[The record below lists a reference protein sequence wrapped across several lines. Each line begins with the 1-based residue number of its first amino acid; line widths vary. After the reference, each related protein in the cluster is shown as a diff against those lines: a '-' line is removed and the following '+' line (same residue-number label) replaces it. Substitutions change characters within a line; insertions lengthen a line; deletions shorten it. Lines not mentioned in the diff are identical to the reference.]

1 MIDFLGK
8 RIESAIFDMDGTM
21 FDTERLRF
29 QTIAQASLELAGR
42 PIEERTLIGS
52 LGLSAVRA
60 EALAKE
66 HYGEDYPYR
75 EIRRRAIDLTGGQS
89 FGCVD
94 MEKALAAGDRTAA
107 A

>member
-42 PIEERTLIGS
+42 PIEERTHYQMYETCTEGTPISPVMETPENLARWLADNGA
-52 LGLSAVRA
+52 SAF
-60 EALAKE
+60 
-66 HYGEDYPYR
+66 
-75 EIRRRAIDLTGGQS
+75 GGQHS
-89 FGCVD
+89 HQH
-94 MEKALAAGDRTAA
+94 AGAG
-107 A
+107 